1 MSTVE
6 IIPGEGN
13 AMSPSRLTSYLGCPR
28 KYRYRYKDKAAEERT
43 PIALLFGSAIHEAA
57 ESWFKSFNVKQLPV
71 NEVRAT
77 FLRAFTDMVKM
88 ATERDKPVDWGKDDR
103 AALEMMGKAMM
114 DALVGQTADKPLK
127 VWGTEVA
134 FEIELVEGNTVRG
147 FIDLI
152 LDDGEGR
159 YIVVDLKTSAK
170 AYGPDKLLYD
180 HQPTIYIAAAERM
193 LEAPGKV
200 SFEYWVLSKTKAP
213 TLRVLPAHRDERD
226 RLELMETLRDVQQAI
241 AADVF
246 PRHRSFMCKGCQF
259 ADRCEAEILE
269 RYDEHLTVALCEK
282 GGGL

>member
-1 MSTVE
+1 MTTFE
-6 IIPGEGN
+6 TEPGEGN

-43 PIALLFGSAIHEAA
+43 PIALLFGSAVHEAA
-57 ESWFKSFNVKQLPV
+57 ESWFKAFNATRMSLADVKA
-71 NEVRAT
+71 E
-77 FLRAFTDMVKM
+77 FLRAFTDLVRL
-88 ATERDKPVDWGKDDR
+88 AAERDKPVDWGKDDR
-103 AALEMMGKAMM
+103 ASLETMGQSMMEV
-114 DALVGQTADKPLK
+114 LVNQTKDKSLK
-127 VWGTEVA
+127 VYGTEVP
-134 FEIELVEGNTVRG
+134 FEIELIEGNTVRG

-193 LEAPGKV
+193 LNATGKV
-200 SFEYWVLSKTKAP
+200 SFEYWILSKTKAP

-226 RLELMETLRDVQQAI
+226 RLELMETLRDVQAAI
-241 AADVF
+241 IADVF

-269 RYDEHLTVALCEK
+269 RYDEQLTVALCGK